1 MRILVFDAQSY
12 KFCLFIHTFIHNK
25 LGIIKKGGICFQSAA
40 FFYTLFRQEIALNL
54 HRHMISL
61 ASFCQAV

>member
-1 MRILVFDAQSY
+1 MLIFNILDLFHNFDAQSY

-40 FFYTLFRQEIALNL
+40 FF
-54 HRHMISL
+54 
-61 ASFCQAV
+61 